1 LPETS
6 FTKVGRY
13 EIRRELGRGTMGIV
27 YLAEDP
33 ALQRHVALK
42 TIDIAFQ
49 VPAAERAGFEER
61 FGVEARVAG
70 RLSHPGIVVV
80 HDVGRDA
87 DTGVLYMALE
97 YLEGQTLAD
106 LAAAGEFPPWR
117 ETLAIVAKLARALH
131 HAHENGVVH
140 RDVKPA
146 NVMLLHTGEPKIM
159 DFGIAK
165 APHIELTSAG
175 QLFGTPLYMS
185 PEQALGQP
193 VDGRSDLFSLG
204 SIAYMLLA
212 GRQAFGAENV
222 FQVLARVAQEQPP
235 PATELRPELPHDV
248 DVFLARALA
257 KSPAARYQDGQAMAR
272 DAEALI
278 EGRPLAPLVPEDH
291 DSPLSVLVAD
301 TAAPHLPETLA
312 MAPPKPAAPAAPRRA
327 FPTGLVVA
335 ALAVLLVAAVIFVIW
350 PGRSGPERGAASDV
364 PAAGIVAPLAPPA
377 VKPTPA
383 APAAA
388 GRLAIDFEHHLKSG
402 LLRVFVDGETV
413 LEEELDARRTKKI
426 LLFKVSQGVVREAI
440 DVAPGKHTVRVQ
452 LKWDE
457 NVRQQSVAG
466 TFRDGVTRRLRVRV
480 GRLLGDLSVRLE

>member
-1 LPETS
+1 LPEAS
-6 FTKVGRY
+6 LTKIGRY

-27 YLAEDP
+27 YLADDP
-33 ALQRHVALK
+33 ALQRQVALK

-49 VPAAERAGFEER
+49 VPAAERTGFEER
-61 FGVEARVAG
+61 FSVEARVAG

-106 LAAAGEFPPWR
+106 LAAGGEFPPWR

-185 PEQALGQP
+185 PEQALGLP

-212 GRQAFGAENV
+212 GQQAFRADNV
-222 FQVLARVAQEQPP
+222 FQVLARVAQEHPT
-235 PATELRPELPHDV
+235 PATELQPELPHDV

-257 KSPAARYQDGQAMAR
+257 KAPAARYQDGQAMAR
-272 DAEALI
+272 DAEALV
-278 EGRPLAPLVPEDH
+278 EGRPLAAVEEH
-291 DSPLSVLVAD
+291 DSPLVALVAD
-301 TAAPHLPETLA
+301 AP
-312 MAPPKPAAPAAPRRA
+312 APAATPAIPEPVPSRA
-327 FPTGLVVA
+327 VPARLVVA
-335 ALAVLLVAAVIFVIW
+335 GAALLLAAAVVFVIW
-350 PGRSGPERGAASDV
+350 PARSGPNGAAVTDV
-364 PAAGIVAPLAPPA
+364 PAARVAPVVPPPSSAPVAPPQ
-377 VKPTPA
+377 A
-383 APAAA
+383 APAP

-402 LLRVFVDGETV
+402 LLRVFVDGEPV
-413 LEEELDARRTKKI
+413 LEEELDARRTKKV
-426 LLFKVSQGVVREAI
+426 LLFNVSQGVVRETLDI
-440 DVAPGKHTVRVQ
+440 APGKRTVRVQ
-452 LKWDE
+452 VKWGD
-457 NVRQQSVAG
+457 NLRQQSVAG
-466 TFRDGVTRRLRVRV
+466 TFREGVTRRLTVRV
-480 GRLLGDLSVRLE
+480 GRLLGDLSVRLQ

>member
-1 LPETS
+1 MPDTS
-6 FTKVGRY
+6 LTKVGRY

-33 ALQRHVALK
+33 ALQRPVALK
-42 TIDIAFQ
+42 TIDISFQ
-49 VPAAERAGFEER
+49 IPAAERAGFEER

-87 DTGVLYMALE
+87 DSGVLYMALE

-106 LAAAGEFPPWR
+106 LAATGEFPPWR

-131 HAHENGVVH
+131 HAHANGVVH

-146 NVMLLHTGEPKIM
+146 NVMLLQTGEPKIM

-165 APHIELTSAG
+165 SPHIELTSAG

-222 FQVLARVAQEQPP
+222 FQVLARVAQEQPT
-235 PATELRPELPHDV
+235 PATELRPELPPEV

-257 KSPAARYQDGQAMAR
+257 KAPAARYQDGQAMAR
-272 DAEALI
+272 DAEALV
-278 EGRPLAPLVPEDH
+278 EGRPLAPAPVDDR
-291 DSPLSVLVAD
+291 DSPLLVLVAD
-301 TAAPHLPETLA
+301 QEVPHLTETRAL
-312 MAPPKPAAPAAPRRA
+312 PPPTPGAPRRA
-327 FPTGLVVA
+327 FPSGLLVA
-335 ALAVLLVAAVIFVIW
+335 AIALLVVAAVIFVIW
-350 PGRSGPERGAASDV
+350 PGRPGPERAAATDLAAAGAA
-364 PAAGIVAPLAPPA
+364 PVAPPVEKATPAPPL
-377 VKPTPA
+377 
-383 APAAA
+383 AA

-402 LLRVFVDGETV
+402 LLRVFVDGDTV
-413 LEEELDARRTKKI
+413 LEEELDARRTKKV
-426 LLFKVSQGVVREAI
+426 LLFKVSQGAVRETI
-440 DVAPGKHTVRVQ
+440 DVAAGKHTVRVQ
-452 LKWDE
+452 VKWDE
-457 NVRQQSVAG
+457 HVRQQSVAG

>member
-1 LPETS
+1 LSETS
-6 FTKVGRY
+6 LTKVGRY

-42 TIDIAFQ
+42 TIDISFQ
-49 VPAAERAGFEER
+49 IPAAERAGFEER

-80 HDVGRDA
+80 HDVGRDP
-87 DTGVLYMALE
+87 DSGILYMALE
-97 YLEGQTLAD
+97 YLEGRTLAD
-106 LAAAGEFPPWR
+106 LAAGGEFPPWR
-117 ETLAIVAKLARALH
+117 ETLAIVAKIARALH
-131 HAHENGVVH
+131 HAHEHGVVH

-165 APHIELTSAG
+165 SPHIELTSAG

-212 GRQAFGAENV
+212 GQQAFRADNV
-222 FQVLARVAQEQPP
+222 FQVLARVAQEQPT

-257 KSPAARYQDGQAMAR
+257 KAPADRYQDGQAMAH

-278 EGRPLAPLVPEDH
+278 DGRPLTHPAVEDH
-291 DSPLSVLVAD
+291 DSPLSALVAD
-301 TAAPHLPETLA
+301 AP
-312 MAPPKPAAPAAPRRA
+312 APPALSAGPAAPARA
-327 FPTGLVVA
+327 FPARLVVA
-335 ALAVLLVAAVIFVIW
+335 AVALLLAAAVVYVIW
-350 PGRSGPERGAASDV
+350 PARPAPPGPSAAADV
-364 PAAGIVAPLAPPA
+364 PTERVAPPPA
-377 VKPTPA
+377 KPTG
-383 APAAA
+383 APAVPVPVPGA

-402 LLRVFVDGETV
+402 LLRVFVDGDPV
-413 LEEELDARRTKKI
+413 LEEELDARRRKKV
-426 LLFKVSQGVVREAI
+426 LLFKVSQGVVRETL
-440 DVAPGKHTVRVQ
+440 DVAPGKRTVRVQ
-452 LKWDE
+452 VKWGD

-466 TFRDGVTRRLRVRV
+466 TFREGATRRLTVRV

>member
-1 LPETS
+1 LSETS
-6 FTKVGRY
+6 LTRVGRY

-49 VPAAERAGFEER
+49 VPAAERAGFEGR
-61 FGVEARVAG
+61 FAVEARIAG

-80 HDVGRDA
+80 HDVGRDP
-87 DTGVLYMALE
+87 DSGVLYMALE
-97 YLEGQTLAD
+97 YLEGRTLAD
-106 LAAAGEFPPWR
+106 LAATGEFPPWR

-146 NVMLLHTGEPKIM
+146 NVMLLDTGEPKIM

-165 APHIELTSAG
+165 SPHIELTSAG

-212 GRQAFGAENV
+212 GQQAFRADNV
-222 FQVLARVAQEQPP
+222 FQVLARVAQEQPT
-235 PATELRPELPHDV
+235 PATELQPELPHDV

-257 KSPAARYQDGQAMAR
+257 KAPAHRYQDGQAMAR

-278 EGRPLAPLVPEDH
+278 EGRPLTPADADPADQ
-291 DSPLSVLVAD
+291 DSPLLVLVPD
-301 TAAPHLPETLA
+301 EAAEFPETLA
-312 MAPPKPAAPAAPRRA
+312 MPPLTRPAAAQRRRA
-327 FPTGLVVA
+327 WPVGLLVA
-335 ALAVLLVAAVIFVIW
+335 AVALLLVAAVIVAIW
-350 PGRSGPERGAASDV
+350 PARTRPEPAAAADV
-364 PAAGIVAPLAPPA
+364 PSARVAPPQETPTADPP
-377 VKPTPA
+377 VS
-383 APAAA
+383 PAAA

-413 LEEELDARRTKKI
+413 LEEELDARRTKKV
-426 LLFKVSQGVVREAI
+426 LLFKVSQGAVRETI

-452 LKWDE
+452 VKWDE

-466 TFRDGVTRRLRVRV
+466 TFREGVTRRLRVRV

>member
-6 FTKVGRY
+6 LTKVGRY

-42 TIDIAFQ
+42 TIDISFQ

-80 HDVGRDA
+80 HDVGRDP

-97 YLEGQTLAD
+97 YLEGRTLAD
-106 LAAAGEFPPWR
+106 LAATGEFPPWR

-146 NVMLLHTGEPKIM
+146 NVMVSQTGEPKIM

-165 APHIELTSAG
+165 SPLVHLTSAG

-212 GRQAFGAENV
+212 GQQAFRADNV
-222 FQVLARVAQEQPP
+222 FQVLARVAQEHPT
-235 PATELRPELPHDV
+235 PATQLQPTLPHDV

-257 KSPAARYQDGQAMAR
+257 KAPADRYQDGQAMAQ

-278 EGRPLAPLVPEDH
+278 AGRPLTPALPDDH
-291 DSPLSVLVAD
+291 DSPLSALV
-301 TAAPHLPETLA
+301 TEAATPSVPTTLA
-312 MAPPKPAAPAAPRRA
+312 PVAPAEPRRA
-327 FPTGLVVA
+327 FPMGLVVA
-335 ALAVLLVAAVIFVIW
+335 AVAVLLVAAVIFVIW
-350 PGRSGPERGAASDV
+350 PGRSGPERAAATDL
-364 PAAGIVAPLAPPA
+364 PAAGVAPVAPPA

-383 APAAA
+383 PAAAA

-413 LEEELDARRTKKI
+413 LEEELDARRTKKV
-426 LLFKVSQGVVREAI
+426 LLFKVSQGVVRETI

-452 LKWDE
+452 VKWDE

-466 TFRDGVTRRLRVRV
+466 TFREGGTRRLRVRV

>member
-1 LPETS
+1 MPETS

-80 HDVGRDA
+80 HDVGRDP
-87 DTGVLYMALE
+87 DSGILYMALE

-212 GRQAFGAENV
+212 GQQAFRAENV
-222 FQVLARVAQEQPP
+222 FQVLARVAQEQPT

-257 KSPAARYQDGQAMAR
+257 KTPAARYQDGQAMAR
-272 DAEALI
+272 DAEALC
-278 EGRPLAPLVPEDH
+278 EGRPLAPVAPDEH
-291 DSPLSVLVAD
+291 DSPLSVLVVD
-301 TAAPHLPETLA
+301 DGVPQPSDSTAV
-312 MAPPKPAAPAAPRRA
+312 PPPTPPVAQPRRA
-327 FPTGLVVA
+327 LPTGLVVA
-335 ALAVLLVAAVIFVIW
+335 ALALLLVTAVIVVIW
-350 PGRSGPERGAASDV
+350 PGQPGAERPAATDRPAEAAAPIAPPAAQPTPAP
-364 PAAGIVAPLAPPA
+364 PAAG
-377 VKPTPA
+377 
-383 APAAA
+383 

-426 LLFKVSQGVVREAI
+426 LLFKVSQGVVRETI
-440 DVAPGKHTVRVQ
+440 DVPPGKHTVRVQ
-452 LKWDE
+452 VKWDE
-457 NVRQQSVAG
+457 NLRQQSVAG
-466 TFRDGVTRRLRVRV
+466 TFRESVTRRLKVRV

>member
-1 LPETS
+1 MP
-6 FTKVGRY
+6 KVGRY

-97 YLEGQTLAD
+97 YLEGRTLAD
-106 LAAAGEFPPWR
+106 ATAAGEALPWR
-117 ETLAIVAKLARALH
+117 DALAVTAKLARALH

-146 NVMLLHTGEPKIM
+146 NVMLLASGEPKIM

-165 APHIELTSAG
+165 SPLVALTSAG

-204 SIAYMLLA
+204 SIAYLMLT
-212 GRQAFGAENV
+212 GQQAFQADNV
-222 FQVLARVAQEQPP
+222 FQVLARVAQEQPT
-235 PATELRPELPHDV
+235 PATALNPALPHDV
-248 DVFLARALA
+248 DTFLARALA
-257 KSPAARYQDGQAMAR
+257 KAPSARYQDGHAMAQ
-272 DAEALI
+272 DAEALLD
-278 EGRPLAPLVPEDH
+278 GRPLVPAAPEDH
-291 DSPLSVLVAD
+291 DSPLSVLVAEP
-301 TAAPHLPETLA
+301 AVPHLPETLA
-312 MAPPKPAAPAAPRRA
+312 LPPARRGLPA
-327 FPTGLVVA
+327 GVA
-335 ALAVLLVAAVIFVIW
+335 AAGVALLLAAVVYVIW
-350 PGRSGPERGAASDV
+350 PDASRPDGAAATGV
-364 PAAGIVAPLAPPA
+364 PAARVAPVAPPPA
-377 VKPTPA
+377 PPTGPPPA
-383 APAAA
+383 AAPA

-402 LLRVFVDGETV
+402 LLRVFVDGEPV
-413 LEEELDARRTKKI
+413 LEEELDARRTKKV
-426 LLFKVSQGVVREAI
+426 LLFKVSQGVVRETL
-440 DVAPGKHTVRVQ
+440 DVAPGKRTVRVQ
-452 LKWDE
+452 VKWDD
-457 NVRQQSVAG
+457 NLRQQSVAG
-466 TFRDGVTRRLRVRV
+466 TFREGATRRLRVRV

>member
-1 LPETS
+1 VAVVRSWRTLPEAS
-6 FTKVGRY
+6 LNKVGRY
-13 EIRRELGRGTMGIV
+13 EIRHELGRGTMGIV

-80 HDVGRDA
+80 HDVGRDTG
-87 DTGVLYMALE
+87 TGVLYMALE
-97 YLEGQTLAD
+97 YLEGRTLAD

-146 NVMLLHTGEPKIM
+146 NVMLLNTGEPKIM

-165 APHIELTSAG
+165 SPHIALTSAG

-212 GRQAFGAENV
+212 GQQAFHADNV
-222 FQVLARVAQEQPP
+222 FQVLARVAQEQPT
-235 PATELRPELPHDV
+235 PATELEPTLPHDV

-257 KSPAARYQDGQAMAR
+257 KAPAARYQDGQAMAQ

-278 EGRPLAPLVPEDH
+278 EGRPLTPATSDD
-291 DSPLSVLVAD
+291 DSPLSALVAEA
-301 TAAPHLPETLA
+301 AAPQRPETV
-312 MAPPKPAAPAAPRRA
+312 AAPAPPRRVSA
-327 FPTGLVVA
+327 TGLAVA
-335 ALAVLLVAAVIFVIW
+335 AVALLLVAAVVFVIW
-350 PGRSGPERGAASDV
+350 PARSGPDGAAVTDV
-364 PAAGIVAPLAPPA
+364 PAARVASPVTSP
-377 VKPTPA
+377 PA
-383 APAAA
+383 APPAA

-402 LLRVFVDGETV
+402 LLRVFVDGDPV
-413 LEEELDARRTKKI
+413 LEEELDARRRKKVLI
-426 LLFKVSQGVVREAI
+426 FTVSQGVVRETL
-440 DVAPGKHTVRVQ
+440 DVAPGQRTVRVQ
-452 LKWDE
+452 VKWGD

-466 TFRDGVTRRLRVRV
+466 TFREGATRRLTVRV
-480 GRLLGDLSVRLE
+480 GRLLGDLSVRLQ